1 MSSEALALV
10 ASPRKI
16 TYVLVPGLIGLM
28 FDVLSWL
35 GKQDLHL
42 GYWGCYRQLW
52 DAAAH

>member
-1 MSSEALALV
+1 M
-10 ASPRKI
+10 I
-16 TYVLVPGLIGLM
+16 GLI